1 MTLIGENKRLTFREE
16 KGFERRFRK
25 KAPVSA
31 TLSAAL
37 PPGQCPAQGP
47 PPTTGWGVRTRG
59 PRAAGRGRVGVGAPT
74 PGTAGGSGRSGEKAA
89 PRGPR
94 GGPGPL
100 PRGSLDKETQ
110 GGWPRDVEAYRG
122 DASTT
127 QGTPRTDPPPEA
139 RRVGSPGEPGPADTW
154 LRARAVAAPLSS
166 ARRAGL
172 CRGAR
177 GAAPHPQAPA
187 RPRLAPA
194 GLPVAGTGLFLE
206 VLHSFRSA
214 AVKLDGEGS
223 GCVKQPRHA
232 RRTPAPRSVDRP
244 RRQAKPRGE
253 AGAGSDAS
261 RVCPGSAVEAEASVS
276 SRRPCALTDCLDPT
290 GQKRRG

>member
-1 MTLIGENKRLTFREE
+1 MNGGLGRRPQSLRHSGQLSPQASVLP
-16 KGFERRFRK
+16 KGHRPR
-25 KAPVSA
+25 
-31 TLSAAL
+31 
-37 PPGQCPAQGP
+37 QG
-47 PPTTGWGVRTRG
+47 GGVRTRG
-59 PRAAGRGRVGVGAPT
+59 PRAASRGRVGVSAPT
-74 PGTAGGSGRSGEKAA
+74 PGTAGGSGCSGEKAA

-100 PRGSLDKETQ
+100 RRGSLDKETQ

-154 LRARAVAAPLSS
+154 LRAQAVAAPLSS

-206 VLHSFRSA
+206 VLHSSA
-214 AVKLDGEGS
+214 LRLLSWTEKGANASSSRVTRGGRRRRVPS
-223 GCVKQPRHA
+223 TGRGGGRNRAA
-232 RRTPAPRSVDRP
+232 RPAP
-244 RRQAKPRGE
+244 ALTL
-253 AGAGSDAS
+253 
-261 RVCPGSAVEAEASVS
+261 PGSVQALQSKRKRASLLEDRV
-276 SRRPCALTDCLDPT
+276 L
-290 GQKRRG
+290 